1 MIKPN
6 GSLRI
11 CSDYKVTVNS
21 ASKLD
26 KYPLPRIEDLFSQ
39 LEGGKTYSKLD
50 LSNAFQ
56 QVSLDTESKKFTTI
70 NTSKGLFQ
78 YTRLPFGI
86 SSAPSIFQRVMDG
99 VLSGLDGVAA
109 YIDDIVV
116 TGKTEQEHLQNL
128 DKVLTRL
135 EQADLRLNP
144 AKSAFMLPSIQ
155 YLGNVISAKGIQPSQ
170 EKVRALLE
178 APAPNNLQQLRSF
191 LGAISYYRKFL
202 SNLSSKLA
210 PLNKLLQK
218 EVKWTWGKEQELA
231 FKEAKQ
237 QLTSTNVLTHYNP
250 EKTLLLS
257 CDASPYGLGA
267 VISHRLDDGSEKPIA
282 FASRSLAPAERKY
295 AQLDKEAL
303 SIVFGVKKFQQ
314 YLQGRK
320 FIILS
325 DHKPLQHLLSE
336 NKPIPVLASARIKRW
351 ALILSAYDYKIE
363 YRPGQQHGNA
373 DVLSRLPL
381 PETVKEASLPGET
394 VLLMETLH
402 SAPVDSKKIRFW
414 TDHDPV
420 MSKVRRLVLSGW
432 KFSDDEKLQP
442 YQKCHKEL
450 SVQDSCVLR
459 GERVVVPEEGRN
471 KTLEILHDGH
481 PGITKMKLLARSVVW
496 WPGIDSDIENKVK
509 TCEMCALHQKSP
521 PIAPLH
527 PWEWPKTPWTR
538 LHIDYAGPFIGKM
551 FLVIVDAY
559 SKWLEVMP
567 VSSANSTQTV
577 TALRQVFSTHGIP
590 EVIVSDNGTPFTSFE
605 FKTFTKSNG
614 IRHLTSICTIPS
626 INQWS
631 CRKSSPDFQ
640 ESNEEK

>member
-1 MIKPN
+1 M
-6 GSLRI
+6 
-11 CSDYKVTVNS
+11 
-21 ASKLD
+21 
-26 KYPLPRIEDLFSQ
+26 
-39 LEGGKTYSKLD
+39 
-50 LSNAFQ
+50 
-56 QVSLDTESKKFTTI
+56 
-70 NTSKGLFQ
+70 
-78 YTRLPFGI
+78 
-86 SSAPSIFQRVMDG
+86 
-99 VLSGLDGVAA
+99 
-109 YIDDIVV
+109 
-116 TGKTEQEHLQNL
+116 
-128 DKVLTRL
+128 
-135 EQADLRLNP
+135 
-144 AKSAFMLPSIQ
+144 
-155 YLGNVISAKGIQPSQ
+155 
-170 EKVRALLE
+170 
-178 APAPNNLQQLRSF
+178 
-191 LGAISYYRKFL
+191 
-202 SNLSSKLA
+202 
-210 PLNKLLQK
+210 
-218 EVKWTWGKEQELA
+218 
-231 FKEAKQ
+231 
-237 QLTSTNVLTHYNP
+237 
-250 EKTLLLS
+250 LS

-325 DHKPLQHLLSE
+325 DHKPLQLSE

-351 ALILSAYDYKIE
+351 ALIISAYNYKIE

-420 MSKVRRLVLSGW
+420 MSKVRRLILSGW

-450 SVQDSCVLR
+450 SLSVQDSCMLR
-459 GERVVVPEEGRN
+459 GKRVVSPEEG
-471 KTLEILHDGH
+471 TLEILHDGH
-481 PGITKMKLLARSVVW
+481 PGITKMKLLAKSVVW

-527 PWEWPKTPWTR
+527 PWEWLWTR

-614 IRHLTSICTIPS
+614 ICHLTSAPYHPS
-626 INQWS
+626 TNGLAERAVQTAMK
-631 CRKSSPDFQ
+631 KSGSG
-640 ESNEEK
+640 